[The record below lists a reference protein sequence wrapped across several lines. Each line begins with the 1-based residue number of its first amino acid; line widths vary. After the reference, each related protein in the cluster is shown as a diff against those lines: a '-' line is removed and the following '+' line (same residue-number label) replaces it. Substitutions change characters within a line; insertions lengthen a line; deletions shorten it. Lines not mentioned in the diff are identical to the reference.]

1 MPKWESKQCKSTVD
15 EPYTWPVPRVMF
27 IVGLTAVVV
36 VPMVLRL
43 PLWVAVSLTAVSLL
57 LLLVTLFRRSAVVV
71 WCGAAL
77 LFCLVA
83 GGWRWLYVAPITEQ
97 TGRQDV
103 ITARVTAIPAEGQMY
118 AVRVVDSQCLPQGCG
133 LLLYV
138 AEEHAPTW
146 GDYITAS
153 VTYSPLT
160 ARQEYRRGQGIH
172 LRAFP
177 TDYADTRVT
186 QAEKSLSFYDGFA
199 RVRKS
204 LSATAR
210 QGLPLEQGGLLTAM
224 CFGEKQGVTQQWQ
237 NAFSRSGIAHLLAVS
252 GLHLS
257 VVSGAVL
264 LLFSRLGRRVSAALT
279 MVTVLLFIW
288 LIGDTPSVVRA
299 GVMALVFLTGR
310 VFRQRADSLNSLGLA
325 AVLLLLYNPYMVF
338 SVGFQLSFAATV
350 GVLTVTPRLME
361 EREESRE
368 GWRKWVDGA
377 RNSVAVC
384 VGATL
389 PTLPFVCYYF
399 GGFPLTTVLTNL
411 AVVPVSGAALLLG
424 WSGTLLSYI
433 PFLSWVGHGLLVIAG
448 GLIGYMQQVATWM
461 SADRVFVTVDTRW
474 LLAFVS
480 GLCMLLMGGILLRI
494 PWRRVLCVA
503 LAIAVAVLGIGVPL
517 TDRLIR
523 VTVIPAE
530 SGAVLTVRQGSH
542 TALCVSNGDSLS
554 EAVWRTSGADPQ
566 VLLVQDVPATQVSA
580 LTELA
585 QGASV
590 YRMAAEEPILGIPFS
605 VTDIEEGAAVP
616 LWQDAGITL
625 VTEGWWRLDN
635 KHSPIWIC
643 VDPTAPPPK
652 EVDGCVIYA
661 NGVPRVPVS
670 LPCVAA
676 GSPRDEAERERVS
689 LWIEETPVT
698 FTVRRG
704 GEWSVLPWL

>member
-1 MPKWESKQCKSTVD
+1 MAKWESKQRKSTVD
-15 EPYTWPVPRVMF
+15 EPYTWPVPRVML
-27 IVGLTAVVV
+27 VAGLTAVVV

-43 PLWVAVSLTAVSLL
+43 PLWAAISLTAMSLL
-57 LLLVTLFRRSAVVV
+57 LLLSTLFRRSAVAV

-77 LFCLVA
+77 LFCLIA
-83 GGWRWLYVAPITEQ
+83 GGWRWLYVAPVTEQ
-97 TGRQDV
+97 TERQDV

-133 LLLYV
+133 LLLYIS
-138 AEEHAPTW
+138 EEYAPEW
-146 GDYITAS
+146 GDYVTAS

-160 ARQEYRRGQGIH
+160 QRQEYRRGQGIH

-177 TDYADTRVT
+177 TDYADAIIIPADKR
-186 QAEKSLSFYDGFA
+186 ASLHDGLA
-199 RVRKS
+199 RARKS
-204 LSATAR
+204 LSDIVR
-210 QGLPLEQGGLLTAM
+210 QHLPAEQGGLLAAM
-224 CFGEKQGVTQQWQ
+224 CFGDKQGVTQRWQ
-237 NAFSRSGIAHLLAVS
+237 TAFSRSGIAHLLAVS

-288 LIGDTPSVVRA
+288 LIGDTPSVIRA
-299 GVMALVFLTGR
+299 GVMALVFLMGR
-310 VFRQRADSLNSLGLA
+310 VSRQRSDSLNSLGLA

-338 SVGFQLSFAATV
+338 SVGFQLSFAATA
-350 GVLTVTPRLME
+350 GVLTVAPRLMG

-368 GWRKWVDGA
+368 GWRRWVDGV
-377 RNSVAVC
+377 RNSVAIC

-411 AVVPVSGAALLLG
+411 AVVPVSGAVLLLG
-424 WSGTLLSYI
+424 WGGTLLSYI
-433 PFLSWVGHGLLVIAG
+433 PFLSWAGHGMLVIAG
-448 GLIGYMQQVATWM
+448 GLIGYMQQIATWM

-474 LLAFVS
+474 LLVFVS

-494 PWRRVLCVA
+494 PWRRVLCVTMG
-503 LAIAVAVLGIGVPL
+503 IAVVSLGVGALLTAPL
-517 TDRLIR
+517 MR
-523 VTVIPAE
+523 VTVTPAG
-530 SGAVLTVRQGSH
+530 SGAVLTIRQGTH
-542 TALCVSNGDSLS
+542 TALCVGNGDSLS

-566 VLLVQDVPATQVSA
+566 VLFVQDVPATQVSA

-616 LWQDAGITL
+616 LWKDADIAL

-635 KHSPIWIC
+635 KRSPLWIC
-643 VDPTAPPPK
+643 IDPTAPPPK
-652 EVDGCVIYA
+652 EVDGCVIYVS
-661 NGVPRVPVS
+661 GVPRVPVS

-676 GSPRDEAERERVS
+676 GSPRDKAERERVS
-689 LWIEETPVT
+689 LWIEEDPVT